1 VLNEEDLRRLQLTLA
16 DMLKVFDGFC
26 REHDIKY
33 VLACGTLLG
42 AVRHQGFIPWDDDI
56 DLIMLPEEFEKF
68 NAVRHLLPAPFVA
81 KDLPGS
87 GITKVLDLSRTL
99 DSKDDLEGFHHPFL
113 DIFPLRRATPGDL
126 RLSFMRGKMKRRHD
140 FPRWH
145 PEYWF
150 WSLLRKPVR
159 WLRRRRKATHGTRRA
174 GPEASR
180 LIYVNESFAYF
191 TVRPEQMRAV
201 RREVT
206 FEGETYPVPADTVGY
221 LRLEYGDDFMTPAP
235 PTQRHTHIRSIN
247 F

>member
-1 VLNEEDLRRLQLTLA
+1 MLNEEDLRRLQLTLA

-42 AVRHQGFIPWDDDI
+42 
-56 DLIMLPEEFEKF
+56 
-68 NAVRHLLPAPFVA
+68 
-81 KDLPGS
+81 
-87 GITKVLDLSRTL
+87 
-99 DSKDDLEGFHHPFL
+99 
-113 DIFPLRRATPGDL
+113 
-126 RLSFMRGKMKRRHD
+126 
-140 FPRWH
+140 
-145 PEYWF
+145 
-150 WSLLRKPVR
+150 
-159 WLRRRRKATHGTRRA
+159 
-174 GPEASR
+174 
-180 LIYVNESFAYF
+180 
-191 TVRPEQMRAV
+191 AV

>member
-1 VLNEEDLRRLQLTLA
+1 MLNEEDLRRLQLTLA

-113 DIFPLRRATPGDL
+113 DIFPLRRATPGDV

-140 FPRWH
+140 FPR
-145 PEYWF
+145 
-150 WSLLRKPVR
+150 
-159 WLRRRRKATHGTRRA
+159 
-174 GPEASR
+174 
-180 LIYVNESFAYF
+180 
-191 TVRPEQMRAV
+191 
-201 RREVT
+201 
-206 FEGETYPVPADTVGY
+206 
-221 LRLEYGDDFMTPAP
+221 
-235 PTQRHTHIRSIN
+235 
-247 F
+247 